1 MSKQRKGKEAR
12 RSCLSQAQI
21 DWAYDKWCSGYS
33 LKEIA
38 SKLYVSESTV
48 SRYLSGRKK
57 TMPPLDSPK
66 M

>member
-1 MSKQRKGKEAR
+1 MSKQRKGKDTN
-12 RSCLSQAQI
+12 RSSLSKAQI

-48 SRYLSGRKK
+48 SRCLNGRKK
-57 TMPPLDSPK
+57 IMPPLDSPK
-66 M
+66 F

>member
-1 MSKQRKGKEAR
+1 MSKQRKRKDTS

-48 SRYLSGRKK
+48 SRCLRGRKK
-57 TMPPLDSPK
+57 ILPPLNSPEF
-66 M
+66 